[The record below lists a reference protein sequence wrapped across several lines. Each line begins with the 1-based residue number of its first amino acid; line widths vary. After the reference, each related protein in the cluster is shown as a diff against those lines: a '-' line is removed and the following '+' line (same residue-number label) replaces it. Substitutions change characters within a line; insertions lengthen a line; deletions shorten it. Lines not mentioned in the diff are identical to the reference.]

1 MFDRS
6 AILRR
11 AWGFYR
17 ASFNF
22 PPTSALSH
30 RARLS
35 RAMRNAWAEA
45 KRLVA
50 EAAAEAARAARFSMM
65 TPETRATF
73 AALATL
79 EAKERW
85 TDGDRAQAGA
95 LRRQLAEA
103 S

>member
-45 KRLVA
+45 I
-50 EAAAEAARAARFSMM
+50 
-65 TPETRATF
+65 
-73 AALATL
+73 
-79 EAKERW
+79 
-85 TDGDRAQAGA
+85 
-95 LRRQLAEA
+95 A
-103 S
+103 SR